1 MNWLG
6 LGFLFFVLSLSLRGK
21 PGRQSNIRQANR
33 LLHKSFFGKKK
44 LFIGSYRMLQR
55 IDATMQVTFRP
66 GMARLS
72 AETGK
77 DWALSTYT
85 SGEISLTVYMKILKF
100 QSPHMYL
107 DFLANNRRWRNDM
120 PEILGNANL
129 VQYEGFMKSR
139 FNFFAPKGYLIDA
152 LVIGAPD
159 VLDSIYRN
167 HCGADIEILGNQLYL
182 ITPEVIEDQN
192 QLQLMSKGAD
202 EIAKALNDN
211 LSRYKDSRRISFG
224 QPIGYEG
231 RRLND
236 K

>member
-1 MNWLG
+1 MSVYL
-6 LGFLFFVLSLSLRGK
+6 LIFLVLVAKFGFRNRKLVS
-21 PGRQSNIRQANR
+21 SNIRQAND
-33 LLHKSFFGKKK
+33 LLSKFNSQKKSFT
-44 LFIGSYRMLQR
+44 GSYRMLQR

-66 GMARLS
+66 YMARLS

-77 DWALSTYT
+77 DWGMSTYT
-85 SGEISLTVYMKILKF
+85 SDEISLTVYMKVLKY
-100 QSPHMYL
+100 QSPHLYL

-120 PEILGNANL
+120 PEILGNAKL

-139 FNFFAPKGYLIDA
+139 FNFFAPKGYQIDA

-167 HCGADIEILGNQLYL
+167 HCGGDIEILNNQLYL
-182 ITPEVIEDQN
+182 IIPEAIDDPDRLRQISEGIN
-192 QLQLMSKGAD
+192 
-202 EIAKALNDN
+202 EIAKSLEDN
-211 LSRYKDSRRISFG
+211 LSRYKDDRRISFG
-224 QPIGYEG
+224 QPIGYKG